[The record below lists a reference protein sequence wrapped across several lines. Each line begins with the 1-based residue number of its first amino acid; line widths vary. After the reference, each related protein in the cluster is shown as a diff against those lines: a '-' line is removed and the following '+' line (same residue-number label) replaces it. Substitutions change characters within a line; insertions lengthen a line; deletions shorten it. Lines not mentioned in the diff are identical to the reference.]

1 MNEYLKNDVNTPN
14 PGSRESSVHYSN
26 VRFKKAKKQA
36 ELNPLP
42 IDKVIEYINDFLNDI
57 GVEKVSSPKV
67 AATSIDYDSIKTTNN
82 LNDVRDIVWLKFTK
96 DGYIGVVAVSN
107 DINFDIP
114 RSEEDYNK
122 KIKVFNNWSKQY
134 EDRWKYNTSGIIVHH
149 LGKCW
154 DESFVLLFPLK
165 NIPGNLSRS
174 DVERGIGNYLIDKGV
189 PILDFYSHNY

>member
-1 MNEYLKNDVNTPN
+1 
-14 PGSRESSVHYSN
+14 VHYSN

-154 DESFVLLFPLK
+154 
-165 NIPGNLSRS
+165 
-174 DVERGIGNYLIDKGV
+174 
-189 PILDFYSHNY
+189 